1 MHGTTIVFW
10 DKTEVKIIKEIDTAD
25 NWWCSSAVLFS
36 VKNGKNTIGE
46 KSSPFNK
53 DYEYYSHLQLKG
65 KSLVQGQFPECP
77 TCKGMLATGYGIE
90 NIECPELETARTC
103 MNSSFVSIMDS
114 AEKIKPL
121 LGLLRDGYYALAD
134 TICFPSDGEGHFFY
148 EVPNEL
154 KYYEA
159 ACYGY
164 YCNWDYSCCDHF
176 PMFLYP
182 TQSASLINYERVEYY
197 AQILK
202 TEDESPR
209 ALAYHLYGFMNA
221 LLDGHHKA
229 CAAASLGKCVRCLT
243 IIPCDG
249 SHFDRN
255 TLTKGVNLKQSNPV
269 IEKMMFAGLAT
280 EAPEGIR
287 YLDVYKDPVVQPDLS
302 LQKYGLTDNRIHYG
316 TASYPTIRDIA
327 ALTNAKNIK
336 GLIPDFDLDVITR
349 LVAEDTSDA
358 DRYLEAILNWLSAT
372 NPEAAY
378 NLAISIVKR
387 GPGFMRH
394 DRLHSAF
401 LYLLNFKN
409 DEVEQ
414 LFADYYIDHDGK
426 EHDDIFDIVNSY
438 WKNDID

>member
-1 MHGTTIVFW
+1 MFGN
-10 DKTEVKIIKEIDTAD
+10 KAEVKIIKEINTAD
-25 NWWCSSAVLFS
+25 SWWCSSAVLFS
-36 VKNGKNTIGE
+36 VKNGKNTICETGG
-46 KSSPFNK
+46 PFNK
-53 DYEYYSHLQLKG
+53 DYEYYSHLQLNG
-65 KSLVQGQFPECP
+65 KPLVQGQYPECP

-134 TICFPSDGEGHFFY
+134 TVCFPSDGEGRFFY

-154 KYYEA
+154 HYYDA

-164 YCNWDYSCCDHF
+164 YCNWDYSCVDHF

-182 TQSASLINYERVEYY
+182 TQSASLINNERVEYY
-197 AQILK
+197 ARIMR
-202 TEDESPR
+202 TEDEPPR

-249 SHFDRN
+249 SRFDRN

-269 IEKMMFAGLAT
+269 IEKLMFAGLET
-280 EAPEGIR
+280 EAPKGIR
-287 YLDVYKDPVVQPDLS
+287 YLDIYKDPDTKPDLS
-302 LQKYGLTDNRIHYG
+302 FQKYDLTDGRIHYG
-316 TASYPTIRDIA
+316 KASYPTIRDLA
-327 ALTNAKNIK
+327 TLSNAKSIE
-336 GLIPDFDLDVITR
+336 GLLPDFDPDVISG
-349 LVAEDTSDA
+349 LVAEDTEEA
-358 DRYLEAILNWLSAT
+358 DRYLEAILNCLSAT
-372 NPEAAY
+372 VPEAAY
-378 NLAISIVKR
+378 NLAVSIVKR

-394 DRLHSAF
+394 NRLRSAF
-401 LYLLNFKN
+401 QFLLNVKN
-409 DEVEQ
+409 DETEQ
-414 LFADYYIDHDGK
+414 LFADYYVDHDGK

-438 WKNDID
+438 WKK

>member
-1 MHGTTIVFW
+1 MFGN
-10 DKTEVKIIKEIDTAD
+10 KTEVKIIKEINTAD
-25 NWWCSSAVLFS
+25 SWWCSSAVLFS
-36 VKNGKNTIGE
+36 VKNGKNMICETGG
-46 KSSPFNK
+46 PFNK
-53 DYEYYSHLQLKG
+53 DYEYYSHLQLNG
-65 KSLVQGQFPECP
+65 KPLVQGQYPECP

-90 NIECPELETARTC
+90 NIECPELEAARTC

-134 TICFPSDGEGHFFY
+134 TICFPSDGEGRFFY

-154 KYYEA
+154 QYYDA

-164 YCNWDYSCCDHF
+164 YCNWDYSCVDHF

-182 TQSASLINYERVEYY
+182 TQSASLINNERVEYY
-197 AQILK
+197 ARIMR
-202 TEDESPR
+202 TEDEPPR

-249 SHFDRN
+249 SRFDRN

-269 IEKMMFAGLAT
+269 IEKLMFAGLET
-280 EAPEGIR
+280 EAPKGIR
-287 YLDVYKDPVVQPDLS
+287 YLDVYKDPDTKPDLS
-302 LQKYGLTDNRIHYG
+302 FQKYDLTDGRIHYG
-316 TASYPTIRDIA
+316 KASYPTIRDLA
-327 ALTNAKNIK
+327 TLSNAKSIE
-336 GLIPDFDLDVITR
+336 GLLPDFDPDVISG
-349 LVAEDTSDA
+349 LVAEDTEEA
-358 DRYLEAILNWLSAT
+358 DRYLEAILNCLSAT
-372 NPEAAY
+372 DPEAAY
-378 NLAISIVKR
+378 KLAVSIVKK

-394 DRLHSAF
+394 DRLRSAF
-401 LYLLNFKN
+401 LFLLNVKN
-409 DEVEQ
+409 DETEQ
-414 LFADYYIDHDGK
+414 LFADYYVDHDGK

-438 WKNDID
+438 WKK